1 MSKYKNKLVQ
11 IVPYKNDDDNWR
23 LILYYEREN
32 LETGEVMS
40 IKFDNVENPFPTDT
54 IITNYSYGQ
63 FAKLDLR
70 RSDVNIYGTSD
81 ENGKYVYYNQVV
93 LKEGKKDKKPI
104 NEMTLEEI
112 GKELGYSIKLVKR

>member
-23 LILYYEREN
+23 FIVYYEREN